1 MAEQGRGFITVN
13 VRTAGGALPV
23 EGALVTVSA
32 SDTGT
37 VIAVTLTDNAGLS
50 EIIELPTPPKEN
62 SLVVDGSEVST
73 FYTVDT
79 DKDGFYHVV
88 NANIP
93 VFDGVTAIQQ
103 VLLVP
108 IAVGDNELQPNDL
121 TRFENSELPNL

>member
-23 EGALVTVSA
+23 EGALVTISS

-37 VIAVTLTDNAGLS
+37 VVAVTVTDNAGLS
-50 EIIELPTPPKEN
+50 EIIGLSTPPKEN
-62 SLVVDGSEVST
+62 SLVVEGGDVSR

-108 IAVGDNELQPNDL
+108 IAVGDNALQPNDL
-121 TRFENSELPNL
+121 TRFENSELPDL

>member
-62 SLVVDGSEVST
+62 SLVVDGGEVSS